1 MMKFKNIFYLI
12 LILWSDVSFC
22 GYGGLPLPPPSELFK
37 EKEDLSP
44 KIYGVEEEANEY
56 WRSEMNHWYDQCAKY
71 NDETDGM
78 PLADKINLFLENEQ
92 LEENNLILSEELK
105 ESFPNLCNLNYK
117 DLCSLESKKRMEF
130 GKIRDQLEKN
140 KPENK
145 VNAEIETLQKELK
158 ELDNT
163 YKELHDEC
171 ENHCYIPSDC
181 SKHLSPIE
189 EKKIK
194 LEKEYNSLQIEL
206 LEKKV
211 EEKELV
217 IQKQH
222 AKNEEFKQRGRELLK
237 DIRET
242 LDIVERRKK

>member
-1 MMKFKNIFYLI
+1 MTKFKNIFCLI
-12 LILWSDVSFC
+12 LILRGDVSFC
-22 GYGGLPLPPPSELFK
+22 VYDDFPPEFEPI
-37 EKEDLSP
+37 EKKDMSP
-44 KIYGVEEEANEY
+44 QIYGVEEEANSY
-56 WRSEMNHWYDQCAKY
+56 WRSQMNHWYDQCAKY
-71 NDETDGM
+71 NNEADGM
-78 PLADKINLFLENEQ
+78 PLGDKIKLFLENKK
-92 LEENNLILSEELK
+92 LEDYNSILNEELK

-130 GKIRDQLEKN
+130 WKIRDQLEKN
-140 KPENK
+140 KPEDK
-145 VNAEIETLQKELK
+145 INAEIATLQKELK

-171 ENHCYIPSDC
+171 ENNCYIPSDR

-189 EKKIK
+189 EKKIE
-194 LEKEYNSLQIEL
+194 LEKECHSLQIEL

-217 IQKQH
+217 IQKQK
-222 AKNEEFKQRGRELLK
+222 AKNEEFKKRGRELLK